1 MLGVHGNG
9 LSHLLF
15 MKPSRVSAVIEIFYP
30 GGFTHDYH
38 WTSRAL
44 GMDHYAVWND
54 TYASVCFL
62 FNRVSLIGLLY
73 RVRHYTYPNEPGVDY
88 PEGFQGN
95 SIPVD
100 GPTVA
105 RLIEEHVDRKSKQ

>member
-15 MKPSRVSAVIEIFYP
+15 MKPSRVSAVIEMFFP
-30 GGFTHDYH
+30 GGFAHDYH

-54 TYASVCFL
+54 KYDRVCFL
-62 FNRVSLIGLLY
+62 IYCAMLTELVCFITSGITRSPMNL
-73 RVRHYTYPNEPGVDY
+73 
-88 PEGFQGN
+88 
-95 SIPVD
+95 
-100 GPTVA
+100 A
-105 RLIEEHVDRKSKQ
+105 